1 MKKFL
6 SFAFAAIMA
15 VMLASCE
22 KTSVTES
29 ELDSQAAVATLTE
42 KYTEM
47 TTLLDGAVFGTK
59 KGNYPEASK
68 APLEAAIDALNDVI
82 TDFNA
87 GKGTQTALDNAIKAA
102 DAAIKAFKNSVLT
115 EDEKFKGKPGYLLVN
130 NTEENSSYVDFGNN
144 AEFINFGTP
153 NDDHTYQYTVDME
166 VYIPVSETW
175 NAVVFTGVTTDNGG
189 GWGCNAYESGKFR
202 WVVCPAI
209 DGGPGAGW
217 REEEYRFDNDSS
229 RDFTARYGGRW
240 THIAVTFYDQGVNRP
255 EGMDNMNGYV
265 NGERNFG
272 MNLDA
277 NQTYSDANA
286 GITHMWAFAR
296 QEGSVNAAAP
306 TSGWYSGSIRNFHIW
321 NRALTPDEIQD
332 LAAGEKVTKDSKGLV
347 AGWEFTST
355 VEDNQNIPD
364 ITGKYS
370 AKLVGPNATIVEGTL
385 TDGMLN

>member
-1 MKKFL
+1 
-6 SFAFAAIMA
+6 
-15 VMLASCE
+15 
-22 KTSVTES
+22 
-29 ELDSQAAVATLTE
+29 
-42 KYTEM
+42 
-47 TTLLDGAVFGTK
+47 
-59 KGNYPEASK
+59 
-68 APLEAAIDALNDVI
+68 
-82 TDFNA
+82 
-87 GKGTQTALDNAIKAA
+87 
-102 DAAIKAFKNSVLT
+102 
-115 EDEKFKGKPGYLLVN
+115 
-130 NTEENSSYVDFGNN
+130 
-144 AEFINFGTP
+144 
-153 NDDHTYQYTVDME
+153 
-166 VYIPVSETW
+166 
-175 NAVVFTGVTTDNGG
+175 
-189 GWGCNAYESGKFR
+189 
-202 WVVCPAI
+202 
-209 DGGPGAGW
+209 
-217 REEEYRFDNDSS
+217 
-229 RDFTARYGGRW
+229 
-240 THIAVTFYDQGVNRP
+240 
-255 EGMDNMNGYV
+255 MDNMNGYV